1 VRPGSGGSCAVIVGY
16 TVLSPRQELTV
27 APNAAFSLTAANA
40 SSLNGQAPSFYTNA
54 ANINAGTISD
64 LRLSSNIAT
73 NSAAQTFSGVKTF
86 STAPSFTASGSPF
99 SVSNSGLVSNLNADL
114 LDGLSSA
121 AFAPAS
127 HTHDATALI
136 SNNSQTIIEE
146 AEVTIPGNGFLHIT
160 CHASVYLNAPANS
173 FSSAYLELK
182 ETTGAEVLIDE
193 AYVDFLGN
201 LTTGFTGKTSVVS
214 ISHTIPVTAGVRR
227 FKVRIRHS
235 GSGYALIYDR
245 SGASPLIRTGITLM
259 YFPRGL

>member
-54 ANINAGTISD
+54 ANISTGTISD

-73 NSAAQTFSGVKTF
+73 NNGVQTITGAKTF
-86 STAPSFTASGSPF
+86 AAGSPF
-99 SVSNSGLVSNLNADL
+99 SVSNTGLVSNLNADL